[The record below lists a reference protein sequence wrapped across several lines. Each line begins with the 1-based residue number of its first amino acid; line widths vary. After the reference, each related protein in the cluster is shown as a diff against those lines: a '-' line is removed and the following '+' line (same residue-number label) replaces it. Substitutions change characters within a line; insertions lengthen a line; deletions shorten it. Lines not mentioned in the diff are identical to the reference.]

1 MTELGGSE
9 GRSAATR
16 EVGSEGRSAATREV
30 GSRTKAALDD
40 GAKVVIETHTPAITF
55 DRVRVRYGRGKK
67 VTDALVDF
75 NLRVAKGET
84 VALLGPS
91 GSGKSTALN
100 ALAGFVR
107 PTSGSVRLA
116 GRDVT
121 DLPPAKRGIG
131 VVLQSYALFPHMR
144 VADNVAFGLKAQRV
158 PRGELASRVNEALD
172 MVGMSA
178 FGKRLPREL
187 SGGQQQRIAIARAL
201 AIRPSVLL
209 LDEPLAAL
217 DAQLRQSMLAELQRL
232 KEALPDTAMIYVTHD
247 QSEALALADRIVVM
261 NNARL
266 MDVDTAENLWKRP
279 PSSFTAAF
287 LGGANLIP
295 CTVGRVIGTSA
306 LVTFAHKTVSA
317 EAPQPAVGRID
328 WAPES
333 KALLCIRPHAL
344 KVAPVGDRDVLR
356 ATVNASVWRGA
367 STRLVLSVSGLPDQL
382 IDVDVPGHTQ
392 YDIGAELGVRLPE
405 PAGVL
410 VGGSP

>member
-1 MTELGGSE
+1 MP
-9 GRSAATR
+9 AA
-16 EVGSEGRSAATREV
+16 EP
-30 GSRTKAALDD
+30 DP
-40 GAKVVIETHTPAITF
+40 PAP
-55 DRVRVRYGRGKK
+55 
-67 VTDALVDF
+67 
-75 NLRVAKGET
+75 RVAAGET

-107 PTSGSVRLA
+107 PSSGTVRLS

-144 VADNVAFGLKAQRV
+144 VADNVAFGLKSRRV
-158 PRGELASRVNEALD
+158 PRAEITRRVTDALD
-172 MVGMSA
+172 MVGMA
-178 FGKRLPREL
+178 PYGNRLPREL
-187 SGGQQQRIAIARAL
+187 SGGQQQRVAIARAL
-201 AIRPSVLL
+201 AIRPNVLL

-217 DAQLRQSMLAELQRL
+217 DAKLRQSMLAELQRL
-232 KEALPDTAMIYVTHD
+232 KEALPDTAMLYVTHD

-279 PSSFTAAF
+279 PTSFTASF

-306 LVTFAHKTVSA
+306 LVSIADKTVSA
-317 EAPQPAVGRID
+317 EAPQPAVGRVD
-328 WAPES
+328 WAPGS
-333 KALLCIRPHAL
+333 QALLCIRPHAIQ
-344 KVAPVGDRDVLR
+344 VVSSTHRDALR
-356 ATVNASVWRGA
+356 ANVNASVWRGA
-367 STRLVLSVSGLPDQL
+367 TSRLILSVDGLPDQL
-382 IDVDVPGHTQ
+382 IEVDVPGHAKFDPDTTV
-392 YDIGAELGVRLPE
+392 GVKLPD

-410 VGGSP
+410 VEAS

>member
-1 MTELGGSE
+1 MVEA
-9 GRSAATR
+9 R
-16 EVGSEGRSAATREV
+16 VGK
-30 GSRTKAALDD
+30 TKAGI
-40 GAKVVIETHTPAITF
+40 GARRDAVAESGTPAITF
-55 DRVRVRYGRGKK
+55 DRVGVTYGRGKK
-67 VTDALVDF
+67 ATTALVDF
-75 NLRVAKGET
+75 NLRVAVGET

-107 PTSGSVRLA
+107 PATGAVRLA

-144 VADNVAFGLKAQRV
+144 VHDNVAFGLTSRRI
-158 PRGELASRVNEALD
+158 PRADVASRVAEALD

-178 FGKRLPREL
+178 YGRRLPREL

-232 KEALPDTAMIYVTHD
+232 KDALPDTAMLYVTHD
-247 QSEALALADRIVVM
+247 QGEALALADRIVVM
-261 NNARL
+261 KDARL

-279 PSSFTAAF
+279 PTSFTAAF

-317 EAPQPAVGRID
+317 DAPQPAVGRVD
-328 WAPES
+328 WSPQS
-333 KALLCIRPHAL
+333 KALLCIRPHAV
-344 KVAPVGDRDVLR
+344 KVVGLGDRDALR
-356 ATVNASVWRGA
+356 AKVSAAVWRGA
-367 STRLVLSVSGLPDQL
+367 TTRLTVSVHGLPDQV
-382 IDVDVPGHTQ
+382 IDVDVPGATT
-392 YDIGAELGVRLPE
+392 YDVGTEIGLRFPE

-410 VGGSP
+410 VQCP

>member
-1 MTELGGSE
+1 MTEIGLGALDPDASTQAIE
-9 GRSAATR
+9 PSTAAATDA
-16 EVGSEGRSAATREV
+16 V
-30 GSRTKAALDD
+30 
-40 GAKVVIETHTPAITF
+40 AITF
-55 DRVRVRYGRGKK
+55 DKVGVAYGRGKK
-67 VTDALVDF
+67 VTHALIDF
-75 NLRVAKGET
+75 SLRVRPGET

-107 PTSGSVRLA
+107 PTSGRVYLD

-144 VADNVAFGLKAQRV
+144 VSENVAFGLKAHRV
-158 PRGELASRVNEALD
+158 GRADIAPRVAEALD
-172 MVGMSA
+172 MVGMSG

-187 SGGQQQRIAIARAL
+187 SGGQQQRVAIARAL
-201 AIRPSVLL
+201 AIRPKVLL

-217 DAQLRQSMLAELQRL
+217 DAQLRQSMLAELQQL
-232 KEALPDTAMIYVTHD
+232 KEALPDTAMLYVTHD

-261 NNARL
+261 SDARL

-279 PSSFTAAF
+279 PTSFTAAF

-306 LVTFAHKTVSA
+306 LVQVAHKTLNT
-317 EAPQPAVGRID
+317 EAPQPAVGKID
-328 WAPES
+328 WAPGS
-333 KALLCIRPHAL
+333 TALLCIRPHAL
-344 KVAPVGDRDVLR
+344 QIVSVGNPNAMR
-356 ATVNASVWRGA
+356 ATVNAAVWRG
-367 STRLVLSVSGLPDQL
+367 STTRVTVSVNGLPDQL
-382 IDVDVPGHTQ
+382 IDVDAPGHAAFEV
-392 YDIGAELGVRLPE
+392 GSEVGVRFPE

-410 VGGSP
+410 VQAKP

>member
-1 MTELGGSE
+1 MTGTGDAAAARESTRVAS
-9 GRSAATR
+9 GRRAVATV
-16 EVGSEGRSAATREV
+16 ES
-30 GSRTKAALDD
+30 
-40 GAKVVIETHTPAITF
+40 GAPAITF
-55 DRVRVRYGRGKK
+55 DRVGVSYGRGPKA
-67 VTDALVDF
+67 TNALIDF
-75 NLRVAKGET
+75 NLRVSPGET

-107 PTSGSVRLA
+107 PTTGAVRLS

-121 DLPPAKRGIG
+121 DLPPARRGIG

-144 VADNVAFGLKAQRV
+144 VVDNVAFGLKSQRV
-158 PRGELASRVNEALD
+158 PRAEVGPRVAEVLD

-178 FGKRLPREL
+178 YAKRLPREL

-201 AIRPSVLL
+201 AIRPKVLL

-232 KEALPDTAMIYVTHD
+232 KDALPDTAMLYVTHD
-247 QSEALALADRIVVM
+247 QTEALALADRIVVM
-261 NNARL
+261 NDARL

-328 WAPES
+328 WAPGS
-333 KALLCIRPHAL
+333 KALLCIRPHAV
-344 KVAPVGDRDVLR
+344 KVVGLGERDALR
-356 ATVNASVWRGA
+356 ANVNAAVWRGA
-367 STRLVLSVSGLPDQL
+367 ITRLVVSVHGLPDQL
-382 IDVDVPGHTQ
+382 IDVDVPGASR
-392 YDIGAELGVRLPE
+392 YVIGDEIGLRFPE

-410 VGGSP
+410 VRVSP